1 MTTAAVTLA
10 LIAAALEIWGIW
22 RTIKDICT
30 ARQRL
35 ASYLDFPRTVYG
47 SAHGLFG
54 GLRMTATGT
63 VHGQTL
69 EQRIQAL
76 EAAQR
81 GLRDELDRREER
93 ARERL
98 RNEFQGALKASEKTI
113 DDQVTKL
120 RGYVVGD
127 GQTSRTRAYRG
138 PIVLGIGIVV
148 GLVGNI
154 FSSL

>member
-1 MTTAAVTLA
+1 
-10 LIAAALEIWGIW
+10 
-22 RTIKDICT
+22 
-30 ARQRL
+30 
-35 ASYLDFPRTVYG
+35 
-47 SAHGLFG
+47 
-54 GLRMTATGT
+54 MTATGT

-69 EQRIQAL
+69 EQRIEAL

-113 DDQVTKL
+113 DDQFTKL

-127 GQTSRTRAYRG
+127 GQTSRTRAYLG